1 MKVLWDPQV
10 FTWQAHG
17 GISRLFVETWRE
29 LRAQDPGVEVIV
41 PRWIGPNGYAVD
53 AGLPQTT
60 IDTARRFPG
69 RKALV
74 RAFNRWSLKRA
85 VRLARPALVH
95 PTYFDPGF
103 LKLTGDTPF
112 VLTVFDM
119 VHERFAQSGLRF
131 DRKTSERKRKLIDAA
146 ARVIAISEA
155 TKQDVIDYAG
165 VAAERIDVACPG
177 NSLVAPP
184 SLASGEVPTR
194 GAGGRPYLLFVG
206 QRPSYKNFASFLQGV
221 ADLLTTRDLALR
233 CIGGGPFTDED
244 LGQIR
249 ALGLAD
255 RVTQETL
262 TDMALALAY
271 RDALVFVFPSLGE
284 GFGIPLL
291 EAFCCGCPVAASDI
305 PVFREVAADA
315 VSYFDPRQPESIA
328 VAVAAL
334 LDDSA
339 LRARLI
345 AAGAGRL
352 RLFSWARAA
361 RDTAETY
368 RKLAPAGGR

>member
-41 PRWIGPNGYAVD
+41 PRWIGPNGYAVE

-60 IDTARRFPG
+60 INTGRRFPG
-69 RKALV
+69 QRSLV
-74 RAFNRWSLKRA
+74 RAFNRRSLKRA
-85 VRLARPALVH
+85 YRLARPALVH
-95 PTYFDPGF
+95 PTYFDPRF
-103 LKLTGDTPF
+103 LELTGETPF

-131 DRKTSERKRKLIDAA
+131 DRETSERKKRLIDAA

-155 TKQDVIDYAG
+155 TKRDVIDYAG

-177 NSLVAPP
+177 NSLVPP
-184 SLASGEVPTR
+184 PALASREAAMR

-206 QRPSYKNFASFLQGV
+206 QRPSYKNFATFLQGI
-221 ADLLTTRDLALR
+221 ANLLISRDVALR
-233 CIGGGPFTDED
+233 CIGGGPLTDED
-244 LGQIR
+244 LERIR
-249 ALGLAD
+249 ALGVAD

-262 TDMALALAY
+262 TDDSLALAY
-271 RDALVFVFPSLGE
+271 RDALLFVFPSLGE

-315 VSYFDPRQPESIA
+315 VSYFNPREPESIGA
-328 VAVAAL
+328 AVAAL

-339 LRARLI
+339 LRARVI
-345 AAGAGRL
+345 AAGSLRL
-352 RLFSWARAA
+352 RLFSWTRAA
-361 RDTAETY
+361 RDTAATY
-368 RKLAPAGGR
+368 RKIASAGGR